1 MLLDGGYS
9 ERQSKL
15 VAEQSRR
22 GKTGMTTAAAAIYS
36 REGVARRRQRML
48 ALATALAAYQRAK
61 KRRNPI
67 GGDLRVVPAAS
78 REVEV
83 DF

>member
-1 MLLDGGYS
+1 M
-9 ERQSKL
+9 
-15 VAEQSRR
+15 AEQAGGEAEQK

-36 REGVARRRQRML
+36 REGVARRRQRTP
-48 ALATALAAYQRAK
+48 ALATAPVACQRAK
-61 KRRNPI
+61 KRQNPI
-67 GGDLRVVPAAS
+67 GGDLRVAPAAS

>member
-1 MLLDGGYS
+1 MLVDGGYG
-9 ERQSKL
+9 ERRSKL
-15 VAEQSRR
+15 ATEQSRR
-22 GKTGMTTAAAAIYS
+22 GKTGMTTAVAAIYS
-36 REGVARRRQRML
+36 REGVARRRQRTP
-48 ALATALAAYQRAK
+48 ALTTAPAACQRAK

-67 GGDLRVVPAAS
+67 GGDLRVALAAS